1 MYAIRAIV
9 AAALLLPSAFAAA
22 VPSVEY
28 CQNPR
33 VVSTEYIGRDKN
45 VLVQHTACDTV
56 AAPQVAHAIEARQ
69 SNNVCGTPFNT
80 FCFTPSGGGPDPNDC
95 HVITD
100 ALLYDSQNV
109 GALFTLDPA
118 QNTSVITMTYQSC
131 ESFMVNQDSVA
142 LTYCRTDWASILDNL
157 AFNCQATQNA
167 HGGLSVATNQEWFI
181 QVQHS

>member
-1 MYAIRAIV
+1 MNVLRV
-9 AAALLLPSAFAAA
+9 AVSAALLLSNAFAAA
-22 VPSVEY
+22 VPSIKY

-33 VVSTEYIGRDKN
+33 AVNTDYVGRDKN
-45 VLVQHTACDTV
+45 VLVQYTACDGV
-56 AAPQVAHAIEARQ
+56 ATTQIARAIEARQ
-69 SNNVCGTPFNT
+69 SNNVCGAPYNT
-80 FCFTPSGGGPDPNDC
+80 SCFTPSGGGPDPNDC

-100 ALLYDSQNV
+100 ALLYDSQNI

-118 QNTSVITMTYQSC
+118 QNTSLITMTYQSC
-131 ESFMVNQDSVA
+131 ESFMVNQDNVA

-167 HGGLSVATNQEWFI
+167 HGGLSVATDQEWFI